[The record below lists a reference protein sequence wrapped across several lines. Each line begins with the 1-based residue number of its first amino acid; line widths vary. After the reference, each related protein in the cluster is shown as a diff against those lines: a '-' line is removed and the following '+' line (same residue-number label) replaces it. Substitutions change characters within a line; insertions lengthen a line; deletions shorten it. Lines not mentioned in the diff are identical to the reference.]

1 KGGDGGDGEEGKTRL
16 TDCEIAPNFVVE
28 AGTEAKGEKL
38 MAFDTEDLSEEGE
51 GGEGEDGGEGSEM
64 EM

>member
-1 KGGDGGDGEEGKTRL
+1 GLDGKTRL

-38 MAFDTEDLSEEGE
+38 MAFDTEDLSEEE
-51 GGEGEDGGEGSEM
+51 EDEGEDEEGAEGSEM